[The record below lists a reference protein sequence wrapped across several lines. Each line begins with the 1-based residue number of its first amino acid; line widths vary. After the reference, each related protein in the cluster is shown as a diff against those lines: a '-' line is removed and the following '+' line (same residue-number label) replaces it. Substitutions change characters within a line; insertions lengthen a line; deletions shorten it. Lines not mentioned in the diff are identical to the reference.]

1 MSKKVVLVGHCGA
14 DSTYLRIAVNSAAK
28 GVSVVTAHDEASLRQ
43 LLADGVDLVLLNRTL
58 DYGFT
63 TEEGAE
69 LAAQL
74 RASNPEVKTMLV
86 SNYPDAQQLAVR
98 NGALPGFGK
107 RELGSP
113 RVKQLLADALG
124 AAVSAASK

>member
-14 DSTYLRIAVNSAAK
+14 DSTYLRIAVNSAARD
-28 GVSVVTAHDEASLRQ
+28 VSVVTAQDDASLRQ

-58 DYGFT
+58 DYGFA

-69 LAAQL
+69 LVAQL

-113 RVKQLLADALG
+113 RVKQLIADAL
-124 AAVSAASK
+124 ASSAGVASK